1 MYRYDHYDQTLVK
14 ERVDQFRDQTRRFF
28 TGELGEEEYRAL
40 RLRNGLYVQR
50 FAPMLRVAIP
60 YGLLSSKQLRMLA
73 HIARKYDKGYG
84 HFSTRQNIQYNWPR
98 LEETPDILADL
109 ASVEMHAIQTSGNC
123 IRNITTDHLAGVAAD
138 ELEDPRPY
146 CEITRQWSTFHPEFN
161 WLPRKFKIAFS
172 ASAQERAA
180 MQTHDIGVRLVRNDA
195 GKTGFSIYVGGGLGR
210 TPIISVKIRDWLEQ
224 EHLLSYLEAIL
235 RIYNRLGRRDNIHK
249 ARIKILVKALGTEKF
264 AQMVEAEW
272 VTLQGKSGLT
282 LSQADIDAMKAYFLP
297 HRYEAAAAS
306 DRSFEQKLAE
316 NRAFA
321 SWAKHNLTSHKQAGY
336 KAVFVSLKAP
346 GIPPG
351 DCTHV
356 QMDALAEL
364 ADRHSFGEIRVT
376 HNQNLVLADV
386 KQADLYTLWAEL
398 RRLNLATPNI
408 GTLTDLI
415 CCPGLDFCSLANAGS
430 IGVAAQINERFDNMD
445 YLYDLGE
452 IEVKMSGCMNGCG
465 HHSVGHIGILG
476 VEKIRKIVVD
486 GVKKEFKEEWY
497 QLTLGGNASND
508 AALGDRIG
516 PSISRHDV
524 VDAID
529 RILNVY
535 VEQRQES
542 ERFLDTYRRIGLEP
556 FKSRVYAGAETA
568 EEAA

>member
-1 MYRYDHYDQTLVK
+1 MYQYDHFDKALVN
-14 ERVDQFRDQTRRFF
+14 ERVAQFRSQTQRFLD
-28 TGELGEEEYRAL
+28 GQLGDEEFRAL

-60 YGLLSSKQLRMLA
+60 YGLLSSRQLRMLA

-98 LEETPDILADL
+98 LEEAPDILADL
-109 ASVEMHAIQTSGNC
+109 ASVEMHAHQTSGNC

-180 MQTHDIGVRLVRNDA
+180 MQTHDIGVRLVKNAD
-195 GKTGFSIYVGGGLGR
+195 GVLGFSIYVGGGLGR
-210 TPIISVKIRDWLEQ
+210 TPIISVRIRDWLEQ

-235 RIYNRLGRRDNIHK
+235 RVYNRLGRRDNIHK
-249 ARIKILVKALGTEKF
+249 ARIKILVKALGAERFT
-264 AQMVEAEW
+264 QMVEAEW
-272 VTLQGKSGLT
+272 ARIKGTPGLT
-282 LSQADIDAMKAYFLP
+282 LCQADIDTMKACFKP
-297 HRYEAAAAS
+297 HDYDGAAVQ
-306 DRSFEQKLAE
+306 DRSFEQNLAQ
-316 NRAFA
+316 NPAFA
-321 SWAKHNLTSHKQAGY
+321 SWARHNLATHKTPGY
-336 KAVFVSLKAP
+336 RAVFVSLKAP

-364 ADRHSFGEIRVT
+364 ADQYSFGEIRVT

-386 KQADLYTLWAEL
+386 KQADLHALWSVL
-398 RRLNLATPNI
+398 RKHNLATPNI

-430 IGVAAQINERFDNMD
+430 IGVAAQINERFDSMD
-445 YLYDLGE
+445 YLYDLGD

-476 VEKIRKIVVD
+476 VEKIRKVLV
-486 GVKKEFKEEWY
+486 GGEKKEFKEEWY
-497 QLTLGGNASND
+497 QLTLGGSASND
-508 AALGDRIG
+508 ATLGDRIG
-516 PSISRHDV
+516 PSISRHEV
-524 VDAID
+524 VNAID
-529 RILNVY
+529 TILKVY
-535 VEQRQES
+535 VEQRQDS

-556 FKSRVYAGAETA
+556 FKSQVYASGEA
-568 EEAA
+568 EELA